1 MKKYDEVEIKDL
13 LNNITNS
20 LDVINED
27 ISSLNIDEEDKG
39 LIDSILYDIQEMYII
54 ISSLEEEL
62 L

>member
-1 MKKYDEVEIKDL
+1 MKKYDDVEIKDL

-27 ISSLNIDEEDKG
+27 ISVLNIDETDKG
-39 LIDSILYDIQEMYII
+39 LIDSILYDIQEMYIM

>member
-1 MKKYDEVEIKDL
+1 MKKYDKVEIKDL

-27 ISSLNIDEEDKG
+27 ISALNIDETDKG
-39 LIDSILYDIQEMYII
+39 LIDSILYDIQEMYIM

>member
-1 MKKYDEVEIKDL
+1 MKKYDKVEIKDL

-39 LIDSILYDIQEMYII
+39 LIDSILYDIQEMYIM